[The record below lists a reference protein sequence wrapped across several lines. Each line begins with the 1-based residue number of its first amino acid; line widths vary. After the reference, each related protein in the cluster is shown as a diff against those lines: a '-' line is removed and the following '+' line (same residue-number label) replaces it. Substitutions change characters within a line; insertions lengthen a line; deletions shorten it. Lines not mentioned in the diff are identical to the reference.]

1 MRVKTTAGTIFNCE
15 SSYFQITTYQP
26 NFLLNQL
33 ILIGK
38 VFFSNARQQ
47 NICMPSLKNYKILI
61 KDTEKIERHIA
72 LQNNRI
78 DHHIKKWKSVI
89 PNLN

>member
-1 MRVKTTAGTIFNCE
+1 MFWYIITA
-15 SSYFQITTYQP
+15 P

-38 VFFSNARQQ
+38 VFIFQ
-47 NICMPSLKNYKILI
+47 CKTVEYMPSIKNYKILI
-61 KDTEKIERHIA
+61 KDTEKIERHVA

-78 DHHIKKWKSVI
+78 DRHIKKWKSVI
-89 PNLN
+89 PNLIELCLFS